1 MITSSVYPWQPV
13 VPALDRLSYRTIQ
26 RLLAVAIV
34 LHNLEEGLTADA
46 YLLRGVALV
55 QQIPLLRGRVPL
67 VSLNQLYV
75 ALVIVTVVSVVI
87 LAWATTGANRPYKR
101 YVVAMIAAALLWN
114 VFLPHVPAAIAFGG
128 YAPGVVT
135 AVAINLPLTLYL
147 FWRTRRENQLS
158 AGRLA
163 AAFMWG
169 LVLLALAPLILARLA

>member
-1 MITSSVYPWQPV
+1 MVPV
-13 VPALDRLSYRTIQ
+13 LDHLSYRSVQ
-26 RLLAVAIV
+26 RLLAVAIL
-34 LHNLEEGLTADA
+34 LHNLEEGLTADG
-46 YLLRGVALV
+46 YLLRGAAWL
-55 QQIPLLRGRVPL
+55 QQFPLLRGRVPML
-67 VSLNQLYV
+67 SLDQLYV
-75 ALVIVTVVSVVI
+75 ALAIVTVVPALI
-87 LAWATTGANRPYKR
+87 LAWATTGPNRPYKR
-101 YVVAMIAAALLWN
+101 YVAAMIASALLWN

-169 LVLLALAPLILARLA
+169 LVLLALAPLLLARLA

>member
-1 MITSSVYPWQPV
+1 M
-13 VPALDRLSYRTIQ
+13 VPALDRLPYSTLQ
-26 RLLAVAIV
+26 RLLGAAIF
-34 LHNLEEGLTADA
+34 LHNLEEGLTIDR
-46 YLLRGVALV
+46 YLLRSTALL

-75 ALVIVTVVSVVI
+75 GLVIVTVVPI
-87 LAWATTGANRPYKR
+87 LIIAWATTGANRPYKR

-114 VFLPHVPAAIAFGG
+114 VFLAHVPATILFGG

-135 AVAINLPLTLYL
+135 AALINLPLTLYL

-169 LVLLALAPLILARLA
+169 LVLLVFVPLFLVQLAG